1 MDEKTKQ
8 TLPLGFGM
16 ALGQHPQALSAFGRM
31 DAAGQAQIL
40 QRARQVQSRQEMEQ
54 IIAALETT

>member
-16 ALGQHPQALSAFGRM
+16 ALAQHPQALSSFGRM
-31 DAAGQAQIL
+31 DAAGQAQVV
-40 QRARQVQSRQEMEQ
+40 QRARQVQNRQEMEQ
-54 IIAALETT
+54 IIASLETK